1 MKKIVL
7 TGGPCS
13 GKSTALSNIK
23 ETLENLGY
31 NVFIVSEAATD
42 LINNDIKPFG
52 ENAISMYDF
61 QKYVIDYQLK
71 QERITRFKA
80 SFSKNSIMIIDR
92 GVMDGKAYISNQEWY
107 KLLDEMHLNEND
119 LLNRYDEIIHLV
131 SIACDKKELYTTE
144 NNNAR
149 KETAEEA
156 SIMDNKTLNC
166 YLGHH
171 NLKVVNNSTDFNT
184 KINIV
189 KNHILAYLGEPSFS
203 NKQYKFLV
211 KLDESDLEKL
221 YAISKVSIIE
231 QTYLKSDTDVDFKVR
246 KKNNLNDISYYLI
259 KKRKNGNNEEI
270 ITSKIINKLEYSYY
284 LMKMDLNYNT
294 IIKTRL
300 SFKNN
305 KDVFNLDIFDDN
317 YAILESETTDDI
329 NKLKLPEFLKII
341 DNHNINLN
349 NKEIAKIKIKK

>member
-31 NVFIVSEAATD
+31 NVFIVNEAVTE
-42 LINNDIKPFG
+42 LINNGIKPFG

-80 SFSKNSIMIIDR
+80 SFSKNSIMILDR

-171 NLKVVNNSTDFNT
+171 NLKVVNNSTDFNA

-189 KNHILAYLGEPSFS
+189 KNHILAHLGEPSFS

-246 KKNNLNDISYYLI
+246 
-259 KKRKNGNNEEI
+259 
-270 ITSKIINKLEYSYY
+270 
-284 LMKMDLNYNT
+284 
-294 IIKTRL
+294 
-300 SFKNN
+300 
-305 KDVFNLDIFDDN
+305 
-317 YAILESETTDDI
+317 
-329 NKLKLPEFLKII
+329 
-341 DNHNINLN
+341 
-349 NKEIAKIKIKK
+349 